1 VEPSTTPSSSLSIPV
16 SRVTPDFEGAGGV
29 EEFEAGEEED
39 AEVFWGLLGGE
50 GGGEEEEGE
59 EEAQGGEGE
68 RGRLAEKRGA
78 EKRGRCFFGVRLWR
92 LVGGGRG
99 ERGHLNIE
107 LQYECGGGGA
117 FLE

>member
-50 GGGEEEEGE
+50 GGGEEEGE

-68 RGRLAEKRGA
+68 RGRLAERRGA
-78 EKRGRCFFGVRLWR
+78 EKREDVFLECAFGDWWV
-92 LVGGGRG
+92 VAEGRG
-99 ERGHLNIE
+99 
-107 LQYECGGGGA
+107 GA
-117 FLE
+117 ST